1 MFCFSFRNF
10 HLRLWF
16 GSWEGAPV
24 PRAVSDSV
32 QDPGVLGLCV
42 LVAPWRGLCPELDCP
57 HGCFLGSLMS
67 LCQGLREAEASG
79 LRVCSAI

>member
-32 QDPGVLGLCV
+32 QDPEFLAFVSWL
-42 LVAPWRGLCPELDCP
+42 P
-57 HGCFLGSLMS
+57 HGEDSVQNLIVPTDAFWGH
-67 LCQGLREAEASG
+67 
-79 LRVCSAI
+79 